1 MRYDHVMIKRTI
13 SVELLDCC
21 TEYPVVTVF
30 GPRQSGKT
38 VLVREN
44 FSDKPYYLL
53 EDPDTRQAAEMDPRG
68 FLGQMKEGAVLD
80 EIQRLPVLL
89 SYIQGIVDKAQQ
101 PGMFILTGSHQPN
114 LHKAVSQSLAGRTAL
129 LTLLPLSFEELQN
142 YQTKWDVY
150 DLIVKGAFPRLHE
163 KNLKPERF
171 FNGYLQTYVERD
183 VRALINLKELNRFQQ
198 FLTLLAGRIGQVI
211 NYTSL
216 SNDIGVS
223 STTIK
228 NWISVL
234 KASYVVFELSPFFE
248 NIRKR
253 VVRSPKLYFT
263 DTGLASFLL
272 GIRTAEQAARD
283 PLRGGL
289 YENLIILEIM
299 KYRLNQGRRPDLYF
313 FRDTHGSEVDLLIRE
328 QGKLFPVEIKSSATF
343 SKSFLKGIER
353 FRSLSSNCRTD
364 GAVMYNGD
372 QQFQVKNV
380 RIVNLLKDQTE
391 LESLFSPVTQDAI
404 KISPSNNV

>member
-1 MRYDHVMIKRTI
+1 MIKRAI
-13 SVELLDCC
+13 SEELLDCC

-44 FSDKPYYLL
+44 FPDKPYYLL
-53 EDPDTRQAAEMDPRG
+53 EDPATRQAADMDPRG

-80 EIQRLPVLL
+80 EIQRLPALL
-89 SYIQGIVDKAQQ
+89 SYIQGVVDKAQQ
-101 PGMFILTGSHQPN
+101 PGMFILIASYHQPD
-114 LHKAVSQSLAGRTAL
+114 LHKAISQSLAGRTAL
-129 LTLLPLSFEELQN
+129 LTLLPFSLEELQQF
-142 YQTKWDVY
+142 QTEWDAY

-183 VRALINLKELNRFQQ
+183 IRALINLKDLNRFQH

-216 SNDIGVS
+216 SDDTGVS
-223 STTIK
+223 ATTIK

-234 KASYVVFELSPFFE
+234 KASYVVFELPPFFE

-253 VVRSPKLYFT
+253 VVKSPKLYFT
-263 DTGLASFLL
+263 DTGLAAFLL
-272 GIRTAEQAARD
+272 GIRTAEQASRD

-353 FRSLSSNCRTD
+353 FRSLTSNCRAD
-364 GAVMYNGD
+364 GAVLYNGD

-380 RIVNLLKDQTE
+380 HFFNLLKDHK
-391 LESLFSPVTQDAI
+391 LS
-404 KISPSNNV
+404 

>member
-1 MRYDHVMIKRTI
+1 MIKRVI
-13 SVELLDCC
+13 SEELLDCC

-44 FSDKPYYLL
+44 FPDKPYYLL

-68 FLGQMKEGAVLD
+68 FLGQMKDGAVLD

-89 SYIQGIVDKAQQ
+89 SYIQGIVDKARQ
-101 PGMFILTGSHQPN
+101 PGMFILTGSHQPD

-129 LTLLPLSFEELQN
+129 LTLLPFSLEELQQF
-142 YQTKWDVY
+142 QTEWDVY
-150 DLIVKGAFPRLHE
+150 DLIIKGAFPRLHE

-183 VRALINLKELNRFQQ
+183 VRALINLKDLNRFQQ

-216 SNDIGVS
+216 SNDTGVS
-223 STTIK
+223 ATTIK

-253 VVRSPKLYFT
+253 IVKSPKLYFT
-263 DTGLASFLL
+263 DTGLAAFLL

-299 KYRLNQGRRPDLYF
+299 KFRLNQGRRPDLYF

-353 FRSLSSNCRTD
+353 FRSLTSNCRAD
-364 GAVMYNGD
+364 GAVLYNGD

-380 RIVNLLKDQTE
+380 HVFNLLKDQTE
-391 LESLFSPVTQDAI
+391 LQSLFFPATQELHQNR
-404 KISPSNNV
+404 PT

>member
-1 MRYDHVMIKRTI
+1 MIKRAI
-13 SVELLDCC
+13 SEELLDCC

-38 VLVREN
+38 VLVQEN
-44 FSDKPYYLL
+44 FPDKPYYLL

-68 FLGQMKEGAVLD
+68 FLGQMKEGAILD
-80 EIQRLPVLL
+80 EIQRVPVLL
-89 SYIQGIVDKAQQ
+89 SYIQGIVDKARQ
-101 PGMFILTGSHQPN
+101 PGMFILTGSHQPD
-114 LHKAVSQSLAGRTAL
+114 LHKAISQSLAGRTAL
-129 LTLLPLSFEELQN
+129 LTLLSFSLEELQQFQIN
-142 YQTKWDVY
+142 WDAY

-216 SNDIGVS
+216 SNDTGVS
-223 STTIK
+223 ATTIK

-253 VVRSPKLYFT
+253 VVKSPKLYFT
-263 DTGLASFLL
+263 DTGLAAFLL

-289 YENLIILEIM
+289 YENLIILEII
-299 KYRLNQGRRPDLYF
+299 KYRLNMGRRPDIYF

-343 SKSFLKGIER
+343 SNSFLKGIDL
-353 FRSLSSNCRTD
+353 FRSLTSNCRAD
-364 GAVMYNGD
+364 GAVLYNGD
-372 QQFQVKNV
+372 QQFQVNNV
-380 RIVNLLKDQTE
+380 HIFNLLKDQTE
-391 LESLFSPVTQDAI
+391 LKSLFSPATQELYQNQPA
-404 KISPSNNV
+404 

>member
-1 MRYDHVMIKRTI
+1 MINRAI
-13 SVELLDCC
+13 SEELLDCC

-44 FSDKPYYLL
+44 FPDKPYYLL

-101 PGMFILTGSHQPN
+101 PGMFILTGSHQPD
-114 LHKAVSQSLAGRTAL
+114 LHRAISQSLAGRTAL
-129 LTLLPLSFEELQN
+129 LTLLPFSLEELQQF
-142 YQTKWDVY
+142 QTEWDAY

-163 KNLKPERF
+163 KKLKPERF

-183 VRALINLKELNRFQQ
+183 VRALISLKDLNRFQQ

-216 SNDIGVS
+216 SNDTGVS
-223 STTIK
+223 ATTIK

-253 VVRSPKLYFT
+253 VVKSPKLYFT
-263 DTGLASFLL
+263 DTGLAAFLL

-313 FRDTHGSEVDLLIRE
+313 FRDTHGSEVDMIIRE
-328 QGKLFPVEIKSSATF
+328 QGKLFPVEIKSSVTF

-353 FRSLSSNCRTD
+353 FRSLTSNCRAD
-364 GAVMYNGD
+364 GAILYNGE
-372 QQFQVKNV
+372 QRFQVKNV
-380 RIVNLLKDQTE
+380 HIFNLLKDQTE
-391 LESLFSPVTQDAI
+391 LKSLFFPVAQELYQNQTA
-404 KISPSNNV
+404 